1 MNKSANNRR
10 RSSSALGRLS
20 IGAALMISAALL
32 CSCTQIGGEPE
43 DTPRDAELTVITY
56 ATTAPGSVYG
66 SVNYIYEQLSDE
78 EKCWY
83 DELKSAA
90 ESFSERVEYSGD
102 IDQDTAK
109 KIFLAVYDQ
118 EPGLF
123 WLDSVFYPPRES
135 SQLLKYRFGRDEAER
150 MQEELR
156 QVTDR
161 IMNETAGF
169 SDYEKILYFHDYL
182 VRNCVFSLEGENY
195 TVYSALCRGYAQC
208 EGYAFSFKYLCGL
221 SGIDCITVTGTNA
234 QGDTHAWNI
243 VSLNGIWYNV
253 DCTWDDPVLEN
264 GSEDFLRRY
273 YLLVPD
279 SDILGVTHF
288 RDDTYFTYPKCY
300 DGSRTYFAREGFYAK
315 SASEGIHMLEESAVK
330 ALSEGH
336 KDAEVRFESES
347 DYRSAVRTLF
357 DFGDIKRL
365 ASAALER
372 AGLDGS
378 DGLSGMVRFTNDELH
393 IIHIT
398 FG

>member
-1 MNKSANNRR
+1 MAVTVT
-10 RSSSALGRLS
+10 A
-20 IGAALMISAALL
+20 AALL
-32 CSCTQIGGEPE
+32 CSCTEIGTEPE
-43 DTPRDAELTVITY
+43 ALPEDAELTVITY
-56 ATTAPGSVYG
+56 ATTEPPAFDAAENG
-66 SVNYIYEQLSDE
+66 NYIYEQLSDK
-78 EKCWY
+78 EKQWY
-83 DELKSAA
+83 DELKAAA
-90 ESFSERVEYSGD
+90 EGFSERVEYSGE
-102 IDQDTAK
+102 IDADTAK

-135 SQLLKYRFGRDEAER
+135 SQLLKYRVGREEAES
-150 MQEELR
+150 MKSELQ

-161 IMNETAGF
+161 LLSETEGL
-169 SDYEKILYFHDYL
+169 SDYEKLLYFHDYL
-182 VRNCVFSLEGENY
+182 VRSCTFSLEGENY
-195 TVYSALCRGYAQC
+195 TIYSALCKGYAQC

-221 SGIDCITVTGTNA
+221 AGIDCITATGTNA
-234 QGDTHAWNI
+234 GGETHAWNL

-264 GSEDFLRRY
+264 GSPDFLRRY
-273 YLLVPD
+273 FMLVPD

-288 RDDTYFTYPKCY
+288 RDDTYFSYPKCY

-315 SASEGIHMLEESAVK
+315 SASEGIEMLEEAAVQ

-347 DYRSAVRTLF
+347 DYRSAMRTLF

-365 ASAALER
+365 AAAALER
-372 AGLDGS
+372 AGLDSS
-378 DGLSGMVRFTNDELH
+378 DGVSGMVRFSNDELH

>member
-1 MNKSANNRR
+1 MIKTALNRR
-10 RSSSALGRLS
+10 RSGSLRGRLF
-20 IGAALMISAALL
+20 IGAALTMYAALL
-32 CSCTQIGGEPE
+32 CSCDRIGGEPE
-43 DTPRDAELTVITY
+43 DVSRDTGLTVITY
-56 ATTAPGSVYG
+56 ATTAPETVYG
-66 SVNYIYEQLSDE
+66 RVNHIYEQLSDE
-78 EKCWY
+78 EKRWY
-83 DELKSAA
+83 DELKAAA

-102 IDQDTAK
+102 IDRDAAK

-118 EPGLF
+118 EPRLF

-135 SQLLKYRFGRDEAER
+135 SQLLKYRFGKDEAER

-161 IMNETAGF
+161 IMNDTAGF
-169 SDYEKILYFHDYL
+169 SDYEKLLYFHDYL

-195 TVYSALCRGYAQC
+195 TIYSALCRGYAQC
-208 EGYAFSFKYLCGL
+208 EGYAFSFKYLCDL
-221 SGIDCITVTGTNA
+221 SGIDCITVTGTNDT
-234 QGDTHAWNI
+234 GDTHAWNI

-279 SDILGVTHF
+279 SDILGITHF

-300 DGSRTYFAREGFYAK
+300 DGSRTWFAREGFYAK
-315 SASEGIHMLEESAVK
+315 SASEGIDMLEEAAVM

-378 DGLSGMVRFTNDELH
+378 DGVSGMVRFTNDELH